1 MEPITADAIN
11 AAHARIA
18 PHVRRT
24 PVLDV
29 EPAAFGTPGPVA
41 LKLELLQHTG
51 SFKPRG
57 AFNRLLSHP
66 ASGAGVVAASGGNH
80 GLGVA
85 HAARTLGLAATI
97 FVPTTTPE
105 VKVSRL
111 RALGAVVRLVGDH
124 YAEALEASASFAEG
138 SGALVAHAYD
148 QPEIVAGQ
156 GTVALELQQQRPDLD
171 TLLVAVGGGGLI
183 AGVAGWYGGSVR
195 VVAVEAHGT
204 ATYAAALE
212 AGGPV
217 DIEVG
222 GLTADSLGARRL
234 GDHAWAA
241 RPWIAGSVV
250 VADEDV
256 RAAQRALLR
265 EVRLITEPGGATA
278 MAALLGGHYRPQG
291 DERVGVL
298 VCGANT
304 DPLSIDGEEAA

>member
-1 MEPITADAIN
+1 MEPITADAIA

-24 PVLDV
+24 PVLEV
-29 EPAAFGTPGPVA
+29 ESAAFGTPGHVT
-41 LKLELLQHTG
+41 LKLELHQHTG

-57 AFNRLLSHP
+57 AFNRLLSH
-66 ASGAGVVAASGGNH
+66 AAVDAGVVAASGGNH

-85 HAARTLGLAATI
+85 HAARTLGSAATI

-111 RALGAVVRLVGDH
+111 RALGAEVRIAGQH
-124 YAEALEASASFAEG
+124 YAEALEASATFAQG

-156 GTVALELQQQRPDLD
+156 GTVALELDDQRPDLD

-183 AGVAGWYGGSVR
+183 AGVAGWYAGRVR
-195 VVAVEAHGT
+195 VVAVEAEGT

-222 GLTADSLGARRL
+222 GSTADSLGARRL
-234 GDHAWAA
+234 GEHAWAA
-241 RPWIAGSVV
+241 RRWIARSVIV
-250 VADEDV
+250 SDEDV

-265 EVRLITEPGGATA
+265 EVRLIAEPGGAA
-278 MAALLGGHYRPQG
+278 ALAALLGGHYRPEH

-304 DPLSIDGEEAA
+304 DPLSLDDEEAA